1 MMNMTHDYDI
11 VIVDSGVNLNHPM
24 MQNKEIFGFSIN
36 VEKGAIQV
44 DENFQDHYGHGTAI
58 YGIISKSCPEAK
70 IINIKIVDQNDGTL
84 TCEQLVAALKYIYTN
99 INCRIINLSLGIRS
113 SQHKKELYEI

>member
-58 YGIISKSCPEAK
+58 Y
-70 IINIKIVDQNDGTL
+70 
-84 TCEQLVAALKYIYTN
+84 
-99 INCRIINLSLGIRS
+99 
-113 SQHKKELYEI
+113 